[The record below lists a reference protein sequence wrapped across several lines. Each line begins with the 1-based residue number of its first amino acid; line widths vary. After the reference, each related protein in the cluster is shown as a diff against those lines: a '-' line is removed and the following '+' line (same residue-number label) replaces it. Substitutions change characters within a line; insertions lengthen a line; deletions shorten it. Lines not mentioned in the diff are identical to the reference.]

1 MMKRVD
7 QLEVAGKRVFVRV
20 DFNVPLRDGAV
31 SDDTRI
37 RAALPTLRYLIDAGA
52 RVIVASHLGRPKG
65 QVKPELSLA
74 PVARRLSE
82 LLGMPVAIAPDCIG
96 PDVEKLEAQLLPG
109 QILLLE
115 NVRFHAAEE
124 KNDPEFARALARL
137 ADVYVDDAF
146 GAAHRAHAST
156 VGMVGLVAERA
167 AGFLLR
173 TEVDYLSRVIRDPER
188 PLVAIL
194 GGAKVSDKSRV
205 VDHLIDKVDSIL
217 IGGAMAYTFLRA
229 QGVGTGTSFVEEG
242 MLDIARQAI
251 AKAERAGVRML
262 LPVDHVVASGLD
274 AVAASGIVAGDIPEG
289 MMGLDIGPM
298 SVEQFRSEI
307 ERARTVFWNGPV
319 GLFENPA
326 FRAGT
331 VSIALALAK
340 SSAVSIVGGGDSL
353 AAIATAGV
361 ADRIS
366 HMSTGGGASLE
377 FIEGRELPGISALE
391 VA

>member
-124 KNDPEFARALARL
+124 KNEPEFARALARL

>member
-31 SDDTRI
+31 ADDTRI
-37 RAALPTLRYLIDAGA
+37 RAALPTLRYLIDARA

-74 PVARRLSE
+74 PVAGRLGD
-82 LLGMPVAIAPDCIG
+82 LLGASVALAPDCIG
-96 PDVEKLEAQLLPG
+96 PEVEKLAAQLLPG
-109 QILLLE
+109 QVLVLE

-124 KNDPEFARALARL
+124 QNDPAFSRSLARL

-156 VGMVGLVAERA
+156 VGMVGLVDERA

-173 TEVDYLSRVIRDPER
+173 TEVDYLSRVIRDPQR

-205 VDHLIDKVDSIL
+205 VDHLIDTVDSIL

-229 QGVGTGTSFVEEG
+229 QGVRTGASLVEEG
-242 MLDIARQAI
+242 MLDVARQAL
-251 AKAERAGVRML
+251 AKAERAGVRLL
-262 LPVDHVVASGLD
+262 LPIDHVVASGPD

-298 SVEQFRSEI
+298 SVERFRNEI

-326 FRAGT
+326 FRGGT
-331 VSIALALAK
+331 VSIAVALAE

-391 VA
+391 VT